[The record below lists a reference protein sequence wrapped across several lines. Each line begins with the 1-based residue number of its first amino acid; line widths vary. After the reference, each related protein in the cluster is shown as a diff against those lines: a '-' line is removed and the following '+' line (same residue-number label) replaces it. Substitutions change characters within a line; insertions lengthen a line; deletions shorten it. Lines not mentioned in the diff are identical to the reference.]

1 MINYLIWL
9 TIATGVTTFLLRAFP
24 FILFDR
30 GKKSSSFLE
39 DIGRLISPA
48 AIAMLIVYCFSAYF
62 DHATFADKHY
72 GAAEWIAAAIVVL
85 LHIKWRNPMISIII
99 GTALYM
105 VLIQKFLV

>member
-1 MINYLIWL
+1 MTSYLIWL

-30 GKKSSSFLE
+30 GQKSSSFLE
-39 DIGRLISPA
+39 DIGKLISPA

-62 DHATFADKHY
+62 DNTTFAAKHY
-72 GAAEWIAAAIVVL
+72 GAAEWIAALVVIL
-85 LHIKWRNPMISIII
+85 LHLKWRNPMISIIF

-105 VLIQKFLV
+105 VLIQKLLV